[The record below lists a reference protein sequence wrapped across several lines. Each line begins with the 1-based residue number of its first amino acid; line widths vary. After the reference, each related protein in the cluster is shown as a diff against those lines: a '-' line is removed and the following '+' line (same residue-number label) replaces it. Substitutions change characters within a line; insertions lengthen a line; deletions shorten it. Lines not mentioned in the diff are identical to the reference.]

1 MVIQYKFRFYN
12 NQNRISWKEN
22 RKKFNFFIWWTLLV
36 IDIFKEPISFN
47 HYTFKF
53 NDNKQIIKGNKEFYL
68 LGNSTYIYKFN
79 KVNTYSTIEKID
91 FDYMIPFNNQFII
104 FDNDNFMRLCELKK
118 RKEMIKKR

>member
-68 LGNSTYIYKFN
+68 LGNSIYKFN
-79 KVNTYSTIEKID
+79 KE
-91 FDYMIPFNNQFII
+91 FD
-104 FDNDNFMRLCELKK
+104 
-118 RKEMIKKR
+118 